1 MVKGILGQVVVIHTP
16 NDETFSQ
23 AIFLLKN
30 EADERVGLSE
40 EELLDEAR
48 RMVRLYSAPR
58 RAHIPRKYSGLVWA
72 ALGAA
77 PVALG
82 WLLSI
87 LLA

>member
-1 MVKGILGQVVVIHTP
+1 MIKGNLGQVVVIHTP
-16 NDETFSQ
+16 SDKTFSQ

-30 EADERVGLSE
+30 EADERAGLSE

-58 RAHIPRKYSGLVWA
+58 RTRIPRRCSGLVWA